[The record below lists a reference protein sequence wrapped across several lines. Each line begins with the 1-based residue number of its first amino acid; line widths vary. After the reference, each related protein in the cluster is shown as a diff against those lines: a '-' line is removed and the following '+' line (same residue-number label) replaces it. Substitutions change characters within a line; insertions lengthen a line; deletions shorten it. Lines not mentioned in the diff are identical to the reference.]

1 VNSPL
6 RFRIFSVVVVCICLF
21 GDFLSATPSSAP
33 VDGTSIQPTATA
45 QIMIPGPLPSFLR
58 MAAVSRKVPPEQVI
72 PLLSHNIFELGY
84 VANSQPTEYLFLL
97 AGYVR
102 QARELTALAGSDGAI
117 HVSNCDDAK
126 NLLLV
131 LGYRTRGNC
140 GQSDAYLETADPKR
154 AFLTIDS
161 GFPLPELEEAIKGVK
176 AFNYPY
182 AASPVPVLFDEK
194 TWVNASLNK
203 KDTSGKGLID
213 VLLQDPLLARLYWAC
228 AHLDPET
235 RSALQQTV
243 GLEKLASNSAVLDF
257 YGSHISIRSGRIMVP
272 GGTDA
277 EHAWK
282 DLVGV
287 GPELPGEFVA
297 RLLAKDKGWMAAYF
311 DALSRVKRS
320 QQVYFT
326 DSRRLKFFYE
336 ALRTA
341 DNSEATK
348 GVFRPAPGL
357 LVLVTLL
364 QLDANGEPHVPGNI
378 EAWKSILSR
387 KTSSPV
393 GRGWSSRANRIST
406 PEQMVQT
413 LFGLSRINSTVGPL
427 QVYLALCELDSR
439 RSAQNKL
446 SPELVQTL
454 AHKFVDYSDQYR
466 IFGEFP
472 ELDGASI
479 SLFLDVAGRLNAIP
493 NISLRG
499 NALGTFQATVGIWQ
513 ILARQGQI
521 PSSELNNSWQR
532 ALKPFAAVRSAAQVF
547 DAGRASLGEVV
558 HTAFGKSYASQD
570 EIIELL
576 AGPEQTTSEAKT
588 AHQDLAHRIKAI
600 MDGQRLVTL
609 DTLFALGIGLDEI
622 AQGKP
627 ADSALVQLAGQL
639 REFEMPRPIFSRGER
654 TEWAAGI
661 YNNRHTDLQMRT
673 NLAKILKMPQAS
685 RVDLD
690 DARGQLASF
699 LRDTLV
705 GLNYAYYEPPG
716 AQLLFHNP
724 LFVRQHD
731 FSGETIVGIEHVW
744 QAASVFGAGTP
755 AGGGAHL
762 VGSLAD
768 LPYVLAEAEQDFIAP
783 ENVQALIFKELVPG
797 LLTGAVLPRWWE
809 VSRNEL
815 HAAALYQRSGEEL
828 LLASANDAELRAK
841 VISILED
848 RMTPSMTNDIEQ
860 RLQNGHADQILRQVT
875 PADTFYLATEFRS
888 RFSQEKRSRGTAS
901 KELEDLGRQHPDEVG
916 RDRLSEHFGIPHP
929 VLSQSYTRELLNV
942 EPFPPYSGLY
952 SRLLAES
959 WDSSNLYWAR
969 VADETN
975 TPPSALHRLVPELT
989 HHMIEKIFAS
999 EFEDWPAI
1007 LRAMHEAG
1015 DDFRQGKTAAAQVSN
1030 AATGQ

>member
-1 VNSPL
+1 
-6 RFRIFSVVVVCICLF
+6 
-21 GDFLSATPSSAP
+21 
-33 VDGTSIQPTATA
+33 
-45 QIMIPGPLPSFLR
+45 MIPGPLSSFLR
-58 MAAVSRKVPPEQVI
+58 MAAISRKVPPEQVI
-72 PLLSHNIFELGY
+72 PLLSHNVFELGY
-84 VANSQPTEYLFLL
+84 VANSQPTEYLVLL
-97 AGYVR
+97 AGYIR
-102 QARELTALAGSDGAI
+102 QARELTALAGPDGAL
-117 HVSNCDDAK
+117 HASNCDDSK
-126 NLLLV
+126 NLLAA
-131 LGYRTRGNC
+131 LGYRVRGNC
-140 GQSDAYLETADPKR
+140 GTNNAYLETADPKK

-161 GFPLPELEEAIKGVK
+161 GFPLPDLEETLRGGK

-182 AASPVPVLFDEK
+182 TASSVPVLFDESA
-194 TWVNASLNK
+194 WVKATNK
-203 KDTSGKGLID
+203 KDSNSKQLLD
-213 VLLQDPLLARLYWAC
+213 VLLNDPFLARLYWAF

-235 RSALQQTV
+235 RSTLQQTA
-243 GLEKLASNSAVLDF
+243 GLEKLSPHSAVLDF
-257 YGSHISIRSGRIMVP
+257 YGSHISVRSGRVLVP

-277 EHAWK
+277 EPAWK
-282 DLVGV
+282 ELVGA
-287 GPELPGEFVA
+287 GTESPGEFVA
-297 RLLAKDKGWMAAYF
+297 HLLAKDKGWMAAYF
-311 DALSRVKRS
+311 DALSRIKRS
-320 QQVYFT
+320 QQLYFT
-326 DSRRLKFFYE
+326 DSHRLKLFYD

-357 LVLVTLL
+357 LVLVTQL
-364 QLDANGEPHVPGNI
+364 QFDSSGQPLVPGNL
-378 EAWKSILSR
+378 EVWKSILSQ

-393 GRGWSSRANRIST
+393 GRSWSQKASRIAT

-427 QVYLALCELDSR
+427 QIYLSLCELDSH
-439 RSAQNKL
+439 RSPQQKL
-446 SPELVQTL
+446 SPETVKML
-454 AHKFVDYSDQYR
+454 ARKYVDYSDQYR

-472 ELDGASI
+472 ELDGNSI
-479 SLFLDVAGRLNAIP
+479 NSFMDIATRLDAIP
-493 NISLRG
+493 NISVRG

-521 PSSELNNSWQR
+521 STAEVNDSFQR
-532 ALKPFAAVRSAAQVF
+532 TLKPFANVRTAAQVF
-547 DAGRASLGEVV
+547 DAGRTSLSEVMHAS
-558 HTAFGKSYASQD
+558 FGKNYASQD

-576 AGPEQTTSEAKT
+576 AGPVQTITEAKT
-588 AHQDLAHRIKAI
+588 AHQELAHRIRAI
-600 MDGQRLVTL
+600 MDGQRLVSL
-609 DTLFALGIGLDEI
+609 DTVLALGMALDDV
-622 AQGKP
+622 AKGKQP
-627 ADSALVQLAGQL
+627 DSSVVAIAGQL
-639 REFEMPRPIFSRGER
+639 REFEMPRPIFSRSER
-654 TEWAAGI
+654 TEWAAGV

-673 NLAKILKMPQAS
+673 NVAKVLKTAS
-685 RVDLD
+685 RPDVE

-744 QAASVFGAGTP
+744 QAASVFGAGSP

-809 VSRNEL
+809 VDRNEL
-815 HAAALYQRSGEEL
+815 HAVALYQKAGEEL
-828 LLASANDAELRAK
+828 LTASGNDDQLLGK
-841 VISILED
+841 VMSILDD
-848 RMTPSMTNDIEQ
+848 RMSPRVTYAIEA
-860 RLQNGHADQILRQVT
+860 RLSNGRAQEILRQVT
-875 PADTFYLATEFRS
+875 PADTFYLASEFRI
-888 RFSQEKRSRGTAS
+888 RFPHDSHAWGPAS
-901 KELEDLGRQHPDEVG
+901 KELEELAQQHPDDINRE
-916 RDRLSEHFGIPHP
+916 RLSEHFGIPHP
-929 VLSQSYTRELLNV
+929 VLSQSYTRELLNI

-969 VADETN
+969 VADETGQ
-975 TPPSALHRLVPELT
+975 PPAALHHLVPELT
-989 HHMIEKIFAS
+989 HRMIEKIFAS

-1015 DDFRQGKTAAAQVSN
+1015 DDFRQGKMAEVQVSS
-1030 AATGQ
+1030 ATQGH